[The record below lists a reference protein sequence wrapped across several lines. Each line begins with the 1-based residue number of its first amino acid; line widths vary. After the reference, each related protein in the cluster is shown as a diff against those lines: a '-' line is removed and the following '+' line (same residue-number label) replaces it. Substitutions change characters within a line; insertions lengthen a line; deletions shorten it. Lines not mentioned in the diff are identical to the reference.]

1 MDEEATKRERATRRQ
16 QRLERAGALAPD
28 EVPASTEAG
37 RQIAEYLEEA
47 NLNGGRV
54 IRCRVCHHTLCAAG
68 EDPLRFTV
76 KRERPLAEA
85 GPWLAIH
92 RQGQS
97 PYFVLV
103 ESICPSC
110 GVLFDVQETR
120 KAPA

>member
-1 MDEEATKRERATRRQ
+1 VDEEATKRERAARRQ
-16 QRLERAGALAPD
+16 QRLERAGALPPN

-47 NLNGGRV
+47 SLNGGRV
-54 IRCRVCHHTLCAAG
+54 IRCRVCHHVLCAAG
-68 EDPLRFTV
+68 EDPLRFAV
-76 KRERPLAEA
+76 RRERPLAEA